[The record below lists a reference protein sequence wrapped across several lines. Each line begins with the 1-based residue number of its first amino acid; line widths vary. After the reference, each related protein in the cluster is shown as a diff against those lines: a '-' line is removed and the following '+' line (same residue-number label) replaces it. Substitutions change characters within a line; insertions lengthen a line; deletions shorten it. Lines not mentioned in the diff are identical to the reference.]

1 MAMQG
6 IMGLLRNA
14 MPAARTK
21 HTVLGLF
28 SDAESAATAGDGL
41 KSAGIPDTDYD
52 FLTDAPYPIG
62 SLGERDEPHRLY
74 LYPFIGALLG
84 LSSGI
89 MITAMTQVAYPLV
102 TGGKPV
108 LSLPPMAIVC
118 YEGTMLGAILF
129 TVIGIVFESRL
140 PKFDLGLYDDRITQG
155 FLGLRVNAE
164 PERSREV
171 VQIMNAAG
179 AVDVKTDQ

>member
-1 MAMQG
+1 M
-6 IMGLLRNA
+6 A
-14 MPAARTK
+14 MPAILQQLRDTMFPPSTK
-21 HTVLGLF
+21 RAILGLF
-28 SDAESAATAGDGL
+28 QDAESAATAGDAL
-41 KSAGIPDTDYD
+41 KSAGISETDYD
-52 FLTDAPYPIG
+52 FLTDSPYPEG
-62 SLGERDEPHRLY
+62 SLGEREERHRLY

-89 MITAMTQVAYPLV
+89 MITAMSQVAYPLV

-140 PKFDLGLYDDRITQG
+140 PKFQLGLYDERITQG
-155 FLGLRVNAE
+155 FLGLRVNTA
-164 PERSREV
+164 PEQRHEV
-171 VQIMNAAG
+171 IQIMNSAG
-179 AVDVKTDQ
+179 AVDVQTEE

>member
-1 MAMQG
+1 
-6 IMGLLRNA
+6 
-14 MPAARTK
+14 
-21 HTVLGLF
+21 
-28 SDAESAATAGDGL
+28 
-41 KSAGIPDTDYD
+41 
-52 FLTDAPYPIG
+52 
-62 SLGERDEPHRLY
+62 
-74 LYPFIGALLG
+74 
-84 LSSGI
+84 

-140 PKFDLGLYDDRITQG
+140 PKFDLGLYDNRITQG
-155 FLGLRVNAE
+155 FLGLRVKAD
-164 PERSREV
+164 PEQSREV